1 MQQRDLTVKF
11 LSRIKRA
18 AARAAALI
26 AVASLGWSFTSE
38 AAKITQVKGG
48 QVLIDTS
55 GNVAITEGARYYVI
69 IDGKKKGAVEVTK
82 VKGSKAI
89 AKILKGKAEVDSDLQ
104 PLSPPPTA
112 ATAKAEPGK
121 DEKKEEPRTE
131 EEETSPT
138 SGKSYG
144 LLVGVGLDSQTVTSP
159 LTSVSTATT
168 GTGYSAK
175 AFGDL
180 QISGPLGVIARL
192 GAEQINL
199 SGAGNAN
206 TNILYA
212 TGDVLLRYNFLYSEY
227 FAPFVSL
234 GMGLHFPLAK
244 SSTLLDTPNISS
256 TMVFFGGLGFT
267 FSTGDTSYLLVQAEY
282 GYFPST
288 TYVSTSITALRAGMG
303 FNF

>member
-11 LSRIKRA
+11 FDRARSA
-18 AARAAALI
+18 AAGTAATLI
-26 AVASLGWSFTSE
+26 AVASLFWSFNSE

-48 QVLIDTS
+48 QVLIDIT
-55 GNVAITEGARYYVI
+55 GDVAITEGAKYYVI
-69 IDGKKKGAVEVTK
+69 IDGKKKGAVEITK
-82 VKGSKAI
+82 VKGSRAI
-89 AKILKGKAEVDSDLQ
+89 AKILKGKAEVDCDLQ
-104 PLSPPPTA
+104 PLAPAGTE
-112 ATAKAEPGK
+112 TVKAGANK
-121 DEKKEEPRTE
+121 DEKKEEPE
-131 EEETSPT
+131 EELSPT

-144 LLVGVGLDSQTVTSP
+144 LLVGLGLDSQTVTSP

-168 GTGYSAK
+168 GMGYSAK
-175 AFGDL
+175 VFGDI

-199 SGAGNAN
+199 SGAGNAS

-212 TGDVLLRYNFLYSEY
+212 TGDVLLRYNFLYGEY

-267 FSTGDTSYLLVQAEY
+267 FSTGDTSYILVEGEY

-288 TYVSTSITALRAGMG
+288 SYVTTDIIAIRAGMG
-303 FNF
+303 FHF